1 MIPRIR
7 SYRTY
12 ERILQ
17 VLWNVGARYADV
29 VERLVP
35 EAFKRTKQGQT
46 RSVRGRR
53 AQLIKNWRLIGASG
67 ANVPFKGR
75 MFLIHFP
82 MIQIALYGGKQLV
95 EFELDNIAPE
105 WDMDIAQDAEGNWVP
120 KDNLEL

>member
-29 VERLVP
+29 VERAVP
-35 EAFKRTKQGQT
+35 EASKRTKQGQT

-53 AQLIKNWRLIGASG
+53 AQLIKKNWLLIGASG

-75 MFLIHFP
+75 MFQIHFP
-82 MIQIALYGGKQLV
+82 MIQIALYV
-95 EFELDNIAPE
+95 ESS
-105 WDMDIAQDAEGNWVP
+105 
-120 KDNLEL
+120 

>member
-17 VLWNVGARYADV
+17 VLWNVGARYADL

-35 EAFKRTKQGQT
+35 EASKRTKQGQT

-53 AQLIKNWRLIGASG
+53 AQLIKKLVSYWCEWCECAFQRKD
-67 ANVPFKGR
+67 VPNT
-75 MFLIHFP
+75 FP
-82 MIQIALYGGKQLV
+82 HDPSCPVCGKQLV

-105 WDMDIAQDAEGNWVP
+105 WNMDIAQDAEDNWVP
-120 KDNLEL
+120 KDDLEL